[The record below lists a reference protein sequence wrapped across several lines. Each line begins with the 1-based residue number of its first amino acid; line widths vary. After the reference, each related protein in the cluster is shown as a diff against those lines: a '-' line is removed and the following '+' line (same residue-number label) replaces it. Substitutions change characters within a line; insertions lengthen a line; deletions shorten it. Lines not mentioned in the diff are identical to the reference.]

1 MTNADILK
9 VECAKHGVAEE
20 VHTYARWKQLGYK
33 VKSGEKALFSTRLWK
48 FVNKSTSIQA
58 EVDEDTVVVHNM
70 YMCKAYLFGKSQV
83 EKVEVK

>member
-48 FVNKSTSIQA
+48 IVNKSASTYA
-58 EVDEDTVVVHNM
+58 EREETAEVVHNM

-83 EKVEVK
+83 EKVEAK